1 MDGIVID
8 GVYGI
13 QVLSLVGSYAIFVV
27 KYELWCW

>member
-13 QVLSLVGSYAIFVV
+13 QVLSLVESYAIFVV
-27 KYELWCW
+27 KYEPWCW